1 LLTGGAARGIC
12 AHPYDLSTELIAREL
27 GVLVTDAHGGRL
39 SYPLDLDSNVAWV
52 GYANEALRAQ
62 IEPELKRALSRRGLL
77 P

>member
-1 LLTGGAARGIC
+1 VLTGGEAQGIC

-27 GVLVTDAHGGRL
+27 GVIVTDANGGRL
-39 SYPLDLDSNVAWV
+39 SHPLDLDSKVAWI

-62 IEPELKRALSRRGLL
+62 IEPLLKRALSRRGLL